1 MKKKKFDKAAALKY
15 VLDKYGVKPDF
26 PWDNSKDAGVLRHSE
41 NRKWFGL
48 VMTVSRDKVGLK
60 GSGTVDVLNLKC
72 DPITGGSAKLNKGII
87 PAYHMSK
94 SNWIS
99 VILDGS
105 VDPELAEMLID
116 VSFDLTAPK
125 AKRRAASRI
134 TEWIVPAN
142 PKFYDIEKEISQ
154 AMSGDKTFLW
164 KQAGKAAAGD
174 TVYLYEA
181 APVSAIICKC
191 EAVEVNIPYKYS
203 DDNLSMTHAMK
214 LKIITRYDKEPI
226 SFAMLKEYGVTAV
239 RGPRSIPKE
248 LVKAIEKLYK

>member
-1 MKKKKFDKAAALKY
+1 MKKKFDKAAVLKY
-15 VLDKYGVKPDF
+15 ANDKYGVEPDY
-26 PWDNSKDAGVLRHSE
+26 PWDNLKDAGVLRHSE

-48 VMTVSRDKVGLK
+48 IMNVSRDKVGLK

-72 DPITGGSAKLNKGII
+72 DPITGGSAKLNKGVL

-105 VDPELAEMLID
+105 VDRELAEMLID
-116 VSFDLTAPK
+116 ISFELTAPK
-125 AKRRAASRI
+125 IKRRAASRI
-134 TEWIVPAN
+134 SEWIVPAN
-142 PKFYDIEKEISQ
+142 PKFYDIEKALSESKD
-154 AMSGDKTFLW
+154 GTFLW

-174 TVYLYEA
+174 TVYLYVA

-191 EAVEVNIPYKYS
+191 ETVEVNIPYKYS
-203 DDNLSMTHAMK
+203 DDNLSMSYVMK
-214 LKIITRYDKEPI
+214 LKILTRYDKEPI
-226 SFAMLKEYGVTAV
+226 SFAMLKEHGVTAV